1 MREKELRVALV
12 CYGGVSL
19 AVYMH
24 GITKEIWRLARASQ
38 NVHSSTVR
46 PDEAGETE
54 AVYAHLLRRIAL
66 ETDTDIRILV
76 DILAGASAG
85 GINAVFLAHAMATG
99 EALDPLTD
107 LWLNSADVDAL
118 IDQSGGALRKFAKNV
133 AVPFAWLLSARSG
146 TIDKTVDRAHRA
158 EVKAKLA
165 NFVRAPWMQPP
176 FGGTQLTNLLLDA
189 FEAMARGPKGAP
201 LLPAYQP
208 LDLFVTVTDFH
219 GHPESLRLHSP
230 AEVIETEH
238 RLTIAFQD
246 PGGEQRHLA
255 DPAELVFAARA
266 TASFPGAFPPFRVS
280 ELDQCL
286 EKRKQS
292 WPGREAFLARAMPR
306 RHALGEAE
314 QAILIDGSVLHN
326 RPFGPATA
334 ALEKRPA
341 RREVDRRF
349 VYIDPKPGMK
359 SVRLTG
365 AGEGGE
371 AEMPGFLATLFGAL
385 SDIPREQ
392 PIRDNLE
399 SIKNISARVR
409 RLRWITEAIRP
420 EVEAAIERAVG
431 SSFFLSSPTPSRI
444 ANWRSKA
451 HNLSAREAGYAYA
464 AYGQLKLAT
473 VVEEVAACILR
484 LGGGAGD
491 SSRRHAVREA
501 VWTHVRA
508 LGLADPGA
516 LTAKGAREDV
526 VRFLVDFDLTFRTR
540 RLRFV
545 ARRITETTEQME
557 APREEQEE
565 TLRVLHATIA
575 RYRARDPEQP
585 PEDLRGA
592 FARAAEDPAGALDA
606 LRDLWRLHVI
616 DAQADEVFSDALL
629 LLPRADRR
637 GLILA
642 YLGYPYYDIATLPL
656 LQGEGLDE
664 FDPIKVDRISPNDAV
679 AIRTGGALA
688 TLKGIQF
695 NSFGA
700 FFSRAYRENDY
711 LWGRLHGADRLID
724 IVNSAVPEGKR
735 LSPEVIAEL
744 KREAFRAILAKE
756 RPRLTHIDTLFAELE
771 REVG

>member
-1 MREKELRVALV
+1 MHEKELRVALV

-46 PDEAGETE
+46 PDDAGETE
-54 AVYAHLLRRIAL
+54 AVYGELLRRIAQ

-85 GINAVFLAHAMATG
+85 GINAVFLAHAMVTG

-107 LWLNSADVDAL
+107 LWLDSADVDAL
-118 IDQSGGALRKFAKNV
+118 IDQSGGAFRKFAKNV
-133 AVPFAWLLSARSG
+133 AVPFAWLLSSRAG
-146 TIDKTVDRAHRA
+146 TIDRTVEPAHRA

-165 NFVRAPWMQPP
+165 RFVRAPWMQPP
-176 FGGTQLTNLLLDA
+176 FGGAQLTNLLLNAFDA
-189 FEAMARGPKGAP
+189 MEKGPKGAP
-201 LLPAYQP
+201 LLPDYQP

-219 GHPESLRLHSP
+219 GYPEQLRLNSP
-230 AEVIETEH
+230 SEVVETEH

-246 PGGEQRHLA
+246 AGGGERHLA

-286 EKRKQS
+286 EKRGQS
-292 WPGREAFLARAMPR
+292 WPGRDAFLARAMPR
-306 RHALGEAE
+306 RHSLGEAE

-359 SVRLTG
+359 SIRLTA
-365 AGEGGE
+365 AGENGE
-371 AEMPGFLATLFGAL
+371 AEPPGFLATLFGAL

-392 PIRDNLE
+392 PIRDNLDGIE
-399 SIKNISARVR
+399 RMSARIR
-409 RLRWITEAIRP
+409 RLRRITESIRP

-431 SSFFLSSPTPSRI
+431 SSFFLSSPTPSRL
-444 ANWRSKA
+444 ASWRTKA

-464 AYGQLKLAT
+464 AYGQLKIAT
-473 VVEEVAACILR
+473 VVEEIAAAVFR
-484 LGGGAGD
+484 LGGGGD
-491 SSRRHAVREA
+491 SARRSAVRDAIWGHTRAIGLTDPDA
-501 VWTHVRA
+501 V
-508 LGLADPGA
+508 
-516 LTAKGAREDV
+516 TAKGARDDV
-526 VRFLVDFDLTFRTR
+526 VGFLVDFDLTFRTR

-565 TLRVLHATIA
+565 TLRILHATIA
-575 RYRARDPEQP
+575 RYRARDPEQVA
-585 PEDLRGA
+585 EDQRA
-592 FARAAEDPAGALDA
+592 PFAAAIEDPAAALAA
-606 LRDLWRLHVI
+606 LRDLWLLGAI
-616 DAQADEVFSDALL
+616 DAQSDAVLSDALL
-629 LLPRADRR
+629 LLPKSDRR

-679 AIRTGGALA
+679 AIRQGGARA

-724 IVNSAVPEGKR
+724 IVNSAVPEGR
-735 LSPEVIAEL
+735 QLPPATIAEI
-744 KREAFRAILAKE
+744 KRDAFRAILARE
-756 RPRLTHIDTLFAELE
+756 RARLTHIDTLFAELE